1 MKKRSNE
8 WKVASGNFD
17 SNKKNHEWISEL
29 VELVP
34 IKSNSESYKAFLT
47 KSVEDLE
54 KYVRRPYA
62 KNKTKEKNNE

>member
-8 WKVASGNFD
+8 W
-17 SNKKNHEWISEL
+17 ISEL
-29 VELVP
+29 GELVP
-34 IKSNSESYKAFLT
+34 IKSNSESYKAFLS

-62 KNKTKEKNNE
+62 NNKIKEKNDE